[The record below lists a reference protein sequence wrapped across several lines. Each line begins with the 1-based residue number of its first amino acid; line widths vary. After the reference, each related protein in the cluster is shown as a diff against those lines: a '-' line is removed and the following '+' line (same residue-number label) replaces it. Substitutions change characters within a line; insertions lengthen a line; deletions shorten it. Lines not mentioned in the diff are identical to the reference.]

1 MLTIEAR
8 VTGRRRGLI
17 PQWQLPVDDLVT
29 VGAPLTLREFI
40 ERIVRAETTAF
51 GERQAE
57 GRLVRLLSEQEID
70 EEAVR
75 GRVDFAGRELDQQVD
90 VDGSVGVALES
101 FEDGLYFVLI
111 DGQQYESLDEQ
122 VNVAADSRVT
132 FLRLVPLA
140 GG

>member
-17 PQWQLPVDDLVT
+17 PRWELPVDDLVPG
-29 VGAPLTLREFI
+29 GAPLTLREFI
-40 ERIVRAETTAF
+40 ERVVRAEVAAF
-51 GERQAE
+51 GERQAD

-70 EEAVR
+70 VQAAR
-75 GRVDFAGRELDQQVD
+75 GRVEFGGRELDQQVE

-111 DGQQYESLDEQ
+111 DGHQYESLDEQ
-122 VNVAADSRVT
+122 VNVVSDSRVM